1 MPPATADALSPEE
14 AALLLALL
22 PPPAVLQPHTA
33 ARPRPLGNTPERVAL
48 AWLRRAAEALVAALL
63 GLLLLFHIGF
73 LVPDIA
79 PAAEP
84 STSPAEATAPALSAA
99 QAWSL
104 AWADFIA
111 PPVAVQGLGW
121 ITIPTPVLV
130 GVLASLHSTFANQAD
145 VAIIEAA
152 AQQYGL
158 NPLLLFAAIGAE
170 QPWDLQA
177 AYPSDWQDYAGN
189 PFDIAVYGLW
199 HPTGY
204 TLAESAAVA
213 ARTIA
218 TRLSVAPPGDEPA
231 LMWVEDPH
239 NPAGQGVYATDPHWW
254 SNVAAISSAL
264 TESVVTQAQGA
275 LPAATLDALGVFV
288 LATGTTPAAVAQ
300 ALALQVQGT
309 GPLTWVGQTLS
320 DVRAA
325 VHQHAYTLAVGAL
338 AAGAAVLGISVGP
351 ALVSGLAAA
360 IAGALADLAVAG
372 AAVGAA
378 AA

>member
-1 MPPATADALSPEE
+1 VPPATADALSPEE

-22 PPPAVLQPHTA
+22 PPPAMLNRPTSG
-33 ARPRPLGNTPERVAL
+33 ARRPLGNTPARVAL

-73 LVPDIA
+73 SVPDLA

-84 STSPAEATAPALSAA
+84 ATSPAEPTAPALSAA

-121 ITIPTPVLV
+121 VTIPTPVLV
-130 GVLASLHSTFANQAD
+130 GVLASLHSTFANPAD
-145 VAIIEAA
+145 VAIIEGAA
-152 AQQYGL
+152 RQYGL

-189 PFDIAVYGLW
+189 PFDIAVYGAW

-204 TLAESAAVA
+204 TLAESAGVA

-218 TRLSVAPPGDEPA
+218 TRLSVAPLGDEPA

-254 SNVAAISSAL
+254 SNVASIAAEL
-264 TESVVTQAQGA
+264 TQSVVAQAQGA

-288 LATGTTPAAVAQ
+288 LATGTTPDAVAQ
-300 ALALQVQGT
+300 ALALKVQGT
-309 GPLTWVGQTLS
+309 GPLAWVGQTLAG
-320 DVRAA
+320 VRAA
-325 VHQHAYTLAVGAL
+325 VYQHAYTLAVGAL
-338 AAGAAVLGISVGP
+338 AAGAAVLGVTVGQE
-351 ALVSGLAAA
+351 ALSALAAA
-360 IAGALADLAVAG
+360 VAGALADVAVAG
-372 AAVGAA
+372 AAVGVAA
-378 AA
+378 A